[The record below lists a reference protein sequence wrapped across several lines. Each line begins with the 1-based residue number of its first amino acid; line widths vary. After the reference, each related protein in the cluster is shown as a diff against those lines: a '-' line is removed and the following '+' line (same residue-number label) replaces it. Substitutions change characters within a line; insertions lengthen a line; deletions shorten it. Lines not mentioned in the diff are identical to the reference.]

1 MAEEEEVQIQENA
14 ESSRPEFPTGRVKK
28 IMRLDKDVNR
38 VSGEA
43 LFLVSRSTELFLHF
57 LAEKSARV
65 AIEKKRKTVT
75 IDHLRVAVKRHQPSS
90 DFLLD
95 SLPLPSQPKN
105 LPPSTAADRRKADKP
120 APAGTRRI
128 DQFFRKPEVQ
138 VAPVADP
145 EAEAPAEADAE
156 AKDAPEAD
164 SEAQAAP
171 VEDPEAEPSAEA
183 DAEAKTAP
191 EADSEAQ
198 ATGAEA
204 DAGAE
209 VAAEAEAAVHVD
221 EC

>member
-1 MAEEEEVQIQENA
+1 MAEDEVQIQENE
-14 ESSRPEFPTGRVKK
+14 ESSRPEFPTSRVKK

-57 LAEKSARV
+57 LAQKSARV

-75 IDHLRVAVKRHQPSS
+75 LDHLRVA
-90 DFLLD
+90 
-95 SLPLPSQPKN
+95 PKN
-105 LPPSTAADRRKADKP
+105 LPPSTIADRRKADKP

-138 VAPVADP
+138 VAPAADP

-183 DAEAKTAP
+183 DAEAKAAP